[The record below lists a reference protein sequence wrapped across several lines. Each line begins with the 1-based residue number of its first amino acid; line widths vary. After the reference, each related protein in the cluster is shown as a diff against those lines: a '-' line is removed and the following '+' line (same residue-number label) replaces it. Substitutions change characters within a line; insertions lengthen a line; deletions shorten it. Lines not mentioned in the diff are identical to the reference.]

1 MDVHDKKTRSFNMSK
16 IRAKDT
22 KPEFIV
28 RKFLF
33 SKGFR
38 YKLHDKKLP
47 GHPDIVLKK
56 YKIVVFVNGCFWHGH
71 NNCKYFSIPKTRTDW
86 WKSKIE
92 KNISNDE
99 KNIVELK
106 KLGWKTLCVWECEL
120 KTNQREK
127 TLNNLLTKIK
137 PGI

>member
-1 MDVHDKKTRSFNMSK
+1 MDVHNKKTRSFNMSK

-106 KLGWKTLCVWECEL
+106 KLGWKILCVWECEL
-120 KTNQREK
+120 KPNQREE
-127 TLNNLLTKIK
+127 TLSSLLIKIK
-137 PGI
+137 PG